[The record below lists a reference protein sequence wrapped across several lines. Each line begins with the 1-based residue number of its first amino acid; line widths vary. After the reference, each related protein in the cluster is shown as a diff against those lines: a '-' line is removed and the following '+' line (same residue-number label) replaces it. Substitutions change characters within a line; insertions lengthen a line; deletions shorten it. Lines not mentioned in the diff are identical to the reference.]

1 MVKNMEQEF
10 INILMEIFIK
20 DNLSLILKMVMVY
33 IKLIMEMLMK
43 ENLKKD

>member
-1 MVKNMEQEF
+1 MVKNMEWEF

-20 DNLSLILKMVMVY
+20 DNLSLILKMVMDY
-33 IKLIMEMLMK
+33 IKLIMGMLMK